1 VVTVQQDLGAG
12 ERRSGARGSRSKTL
26 GRAVGMKQVLGSLA
40 LGVTCFGVVAAL
52 IGAKAGE
59 GAVWGAW
66 LVTTA
71 CAAALAGYCWPRHP
85 LRSGLLIMLAQPP
98 CVLTAVAL
106 AGEIRNP
113 GSSTGGL
120 VAVMICSTLLL
131 LYTPV
136 PLLIAWASA
145 RSRRREDAPEQGPQL

>member
-1 VVTVQQDLGAG
+1 V
-12 ERRSGARGSRSKTL
+12 
-26 GRAVGMKQVLGSLA
+26 KQVLGSLA
-40 LGVTCFGVVAAL
+40 LGVACFGFVAAL
-52 IGAKAGE
+52 VGVKAGE

-71 CAAALAGYCWPRHP
+71 CAAAHAGYCWPRHP

-98 CVLTAVAL
+98 CLLTAVAL

-120 VAVMICSTLLL
+120 VAVGICSTLLL
-131 LYTPV
+131 FWAPV

-145 RSRRREDAPEQGPQL
+145 LSRRRDDASEQGPQP

>member
-1 VVTVQQDLGAG
+1 
-12 ERRSGARGSRSKTL
+12 
-26 GRAVGMKQVLGSLA
+26 MKQVLGPLA
-40 LGVTCFGVVAAL
+40 LGVACFGVVAAL
-52 IGAKAGE
+52 VGAKAGE

-71 CAAALAGYCWPRHP
+71 CAAAHAGHCWPMHP
-85 LRSGLLIMLAQPP
+85 LRSGMLIMLAQPP
-98 CVLTAVAL
+98 CILTAVAL

-120 VAVMICSTLLL
+120 VAVGIASTLLL
-131 LYTPV
+131 VWTPV

-145 RSRRREDAPEQGPQL
+145 LPRRREDVSKHGPQP

>member
-1 VVTVQQDLGAG
+1 MGKDVGCT
-12 ERRSGARGSRSKTL
+12 
-26 GRAVGMKQVLGSLA
+26 VGMKQVLGSLA
-40 LGVTCFGVVAAL
+40 LGVACFGVVATL

-71 CAAALAGYCWPRHP
+71 CAAALAGYCWPMHP

-131 LYTPV
+131 FYTPV

-145 RSRRREDAPEQGPQL
+145 RSRRREDAPKQGPQL